1 MSMLKTLLE
10 IAKHTLFKVVLGIT
24 FLVFVGAILEN
35 LFESGENKQ
44 FSALGDAI
52 WWAVVTMTT
61 VGYGDKVPITP
72 GGRVIGI
79 IIMFM
84 GMALI
89 SVFTATISSVFV
101 ARKIK
106 EGRGLEEVKFKDH
119 LVICGWN
126 FNGEQVLSNLLKE
139 KKKAGSII
147 LINQLPDETVSDIIS
162 NFPGLKIKYVRGDFT
177 KEPILNRANIKS
189 ALAAIILP
197 DVNSGMSANSDER
210 TILATLSIKAIN
222 PKIKVY
228 AHIIN
233 RENLSHL
240 RKARADEVLVS
251 DSYAGYL
258 LASHIL
264 SPGVPQTV
272 DLLFSEDAP
281 YKFRRYD
288 LPTHEVGKTYQKIKE
303 KVEAALDFICI
314 GFGREIEGVN
324 IVDILSDDYSF
335 LDKFIKAKFEQ
346 AGRGFSEKSKINVR
360 INPPAD
366 TVLEASD
373 FLIVIGN

>member
-1 MSMLKTLLE
+1 MLKTLLE

-24 FLVFVGAILEN
+24 SLVFVGAILEN
-35 LFESGENKQ
+35 LFESGINEQ

-52 WWAVVTMTT
+52 WWAVVTVTT

-72 GGRVIGI
+72 GGRGIGI
-79 IIMFM
+79 ILMFL

-126 FNGEQVLSNLLKE
+126 FNGEHVLSNLLKE
-139 KKKAGSII
+139 KKKAGSIV

-162 NFPGLKIKYVRGDFT
+162 NFVGLKIKYVRGDFT
-177 KEPILNRANIKS
+177 KEPILNRANIK
-189 ALAAIILP
+189 AAQAAIILP
-197 DVNSGMSANSDER
+197 DVNSGMNAASDER

-222 PKIKVY
+222 SKVKVY

-272 DLLFSEDAP
+272 DLLFSEDVP

-288 LPTHEVGKTYQKIKE
+288 LPAQEVGKTYQKIKE
-303 KVEAALDFICI
+303 KLEATLDMICI
-314 GFGREIEGVN
+314 GFGRETEGVN

-335 LDKFIKAKFEQ
+335 LDQFIKTKFEQ

-366 TVLEASD
+366 TVLETND
-373 FLIVIGN
+373 FLIGIGN